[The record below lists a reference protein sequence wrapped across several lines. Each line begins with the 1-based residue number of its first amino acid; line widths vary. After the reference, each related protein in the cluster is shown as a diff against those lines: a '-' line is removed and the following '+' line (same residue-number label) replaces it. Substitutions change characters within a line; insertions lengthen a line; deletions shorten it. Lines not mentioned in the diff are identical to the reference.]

1 MHRIHTPT
9 LSLLTLLLAGC
20 AVGPDYQQPVPP
32 AVSHWNDAG
41 DKTLPS
47 QTSTQAVNPRWWTT
61 FNSPQLNSL
70 IERAIAGNLSL
81 QQTVLRIAGAREQIN
96 QAGGAFLPAVNGN
109 LQAPRQQLGLEG
121 ELKSHDVYGQLQD
134 VDPEINNALG
144 VLTQP
149 VNLYQGSFDAQ
160 WELDLWGKV
169 RRQVEA
175 ANAQQQAAI
184 EQRNDALV
192 SLEAEVARAW
202 LQLRG
207 AQSILATM
215 NTQIDTARET
225 LSLTESRQRGGLSPQ
240 LDVENAR
247 AQLGSLEAQLP
258 QYQAQEQQAM
268 NALAILIGKPPGAL
282 NAELRAVQPLPKL
295 PDIIQTGIPS
305 TLARRRPDVRE
316 AEANLHAATAQIG
329 VSVAQLFPSLTL
341 SGQFGLRN
349 SETDWLTDWSSHFYS
364 FGPQVSIPIFQG
376 GRLVSSVKLARAQQ
390 GAAALNYRQTV
401 LSALGDVE
409 NALVSYRTDQQRE
422 AGLSKTIEALQS
434 AFDLAS
440 DSYRQGIATFIDV
453 LDAQRQLAQ
462 AEQQRAQARV
472 QSSLDLVALYKALGG
487 GWEPYQTVQLP
498 DYPVFGEAARG

>member
-1 MHRIHTPT
+1 MTRRGLSVTF
-9 LSLLTLLLAGC
+9 LSLWLAGC
-20 AVGPDYQQPVPP
+20 AVGPDYQPPVPQTP
-32 AVSHWNDAG
+32 ARWNDPG
-41 DKTLPS
+41 DAAVASKASS
-47 QTSTQAVNPRWWTT
+47 QAINPRWWKT
-61 FNSPQLNSL
+61 FQSPQLDSL

-96 QAGGAFLPAVNGN
+96 QAGGAFLPAVNGS
-109 LQAPRQQLGLEG
+109 LQATRQQLGIEG

-134 VDPEINNALG
+134 ADPEIRGALG
-144 VLTQP
+144 ALTQP

-175 ANAQQQAAI
+175 ANAQQQQAI

-207 AQSILATM
+207 TQGIIATLK
-215 NTQIDTARET
+215 TQIDTAQQTFE
-225 LSLTESRQRGGLSPQ
+225 LTENRQKSGLSPQ

-247 AQLGSLEAQLP
+247 AQVGNLEAQLP
-258 QYQAQEQQAM
+258 QYQAQERQAM
-268 NALAILIGKPPGAL
+268 NALAILLGKPPGAL
-282 NAELRAVQPLPKL
+282 DSELRQAQPLPKL
-295 PDIIQTGIPS
+295 PEIVPTGIPS

-316 AEANLHAATAQIG
+316 AEASLHAATAQIG

-364 FGPQVSIPIFQG
+364 FGPQVSIPVFQG

-390 GAAALNYRQTV
+390 GAAVLNYRQTV

-409 NALVSYRTDQQRE
+409 NALVSYRSDQQRE
-422 AGLSKTIEALQS
+422 AGLDKTINALQN

-440 DSYRQGIATFIDV
+440 NSYRQGIASFIDV

-462 AEQQRAQARV
+462 ASQQREQARV

-498 DYPVFGEAARG
+498 DYKVFGDAPRG